1 MESLSGIKPFTLSQE
16 SPVGSSYRRLLL
28 PLLLFHSVRTHLF
41 FSVTAIT
48 LFCCIKQ
55 ANRWEAFYLIPW
67 EAFTLASFFER
78 YKNLDLARNFQFPTL
93 RQNSLET
100 KIEKSRKKLKEIN
113 NRAKKI
119 CGVNKQ
125 NMSTLE

>member
-1 MESLSGIKPFTLSQE
+1 ME

-28 PLLLFHSVRTHLF
+28 PLLLFRSVRGSSVSVRTHLF
-41 FSVTAIT
+41 FSVTAII

-119 CGVNKQ
+119 CGVNKVIFLSQ
-125 NMSTLE
+125 LISN

>member
-1 MESLSGIKPFTLSQE
+1 MFKTFLQG
-16 SPVGSSYRRLLL
+16 
-28 PLLLFHSVRTHLF
+28 H
-41 FSVTAIT
+41 A
-48 LFCCIKQ
+48 CCIDGCSYY
-55 ANRWEAFYLIPW
+55 A
-67 EAFTLASFFER
+67 AFTLASFFER

-125 NMSTLE
+125 NMSTHIGVKEKINSSLRLCLHTHSTLFMIGALIQGTA